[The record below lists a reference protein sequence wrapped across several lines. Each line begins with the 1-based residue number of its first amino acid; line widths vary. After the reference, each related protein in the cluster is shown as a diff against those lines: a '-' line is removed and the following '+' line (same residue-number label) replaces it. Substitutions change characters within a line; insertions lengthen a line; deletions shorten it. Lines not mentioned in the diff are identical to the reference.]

1 MRITVTGASGLLGS
15 SVARAL
21 VAAGHEVTTLQ
32 RRPSGVDG
40 ATDVL
45 GSVTDAAAVGKAVDR
60 AAFLTISTGLRA
72 CLVDP
77 ENNAMDAAKLEKLFL
92 SLA

>member
-1 MRITVTGASGLLGS
+1 MHLPPEEMSAVVTRLKRAQGQLGG
-15 SVARAL
+15 VIAMIE
-21 VAAGHEVTTLQ
+21 AGRECADIVTQL
-32 RRPSGVDG
+32 
-40 ATDVL
+40 
-45 GSVTDAAAVGKAVDR
+45 AAVGKAVDR